1 MPENVRILSPV
12 GVPFVTEVAAAPRP
26 ASLLNLRAGILENGK
41 ANARLLME
49 TMIERLRERMP
60 LGSVTVGSKPV
71 AGPPS
76 ASTFN
81 LLTRN
86 SDFIVVGSSD

>member
-1 MPENVRILSPV
+1 MPEKVRILSPV
-12 GVPFVTEVAAAPRP
+12 GVPFVAEAATAPRP
-26 ASLLNLRAGILENGK
+26 ASLRNLRAGILENGK

-49 TMIERLRERMP
+49 TMVEGLRERFP
-60 LGSVTVGSKPV
+60 LASVTVGSKPV

-76 ASTFN
+76 PSTFT

-86 SDFIVVGSSD
+86 SDFIIVGSSD